1 MGDSKERLGR
11 DSWVPPACRVQLPG
25 LCQALPA
32 ALVVNGNLLLV
43 SMAAGKIN
51 ADGVTQEGEETLMAP
66 GLMSPHPISPGP
78 GGDITCLKLQC

>member
-66 GLMSPHPISPGP
+66 GRCPPTPSRLAQGGTSPA
-78 GGDITCLKLQC
+78 

>member
-43 SMAAGKIN
+43 SMAAGKML
-51 ADGVTQEGEETLMAP
+51 TESLRRERRP
-66 GLMSPHPISPGP
+66 
-78 GGDITCLKLQC
+78 